1 MQNIDATGV
10 LTQGYARMFLGSFLE
25 ESVAPERYKFTS
37 LWNNI
42 PVPIPRSQ
50 MKEKE
55 PGVFRICSYYCCLVA
70 KMCPNSC
77 APWTVA
83 HQVHLSTEFSR
94 QEYWSGLPFPP
105 PGKEIPPGELPEP
118 RIEPMSPSVSCIGR
132 QILYHWI
139 TLEYTTGREMFTWKI
154 DFLNIHLSKNST
166 FKRNLKLN
174 GLIWIKLSSSFFFSV
189 HAHIFFCSK

>member
-77 APWTVA
+77 DPMDCSTPGSSVYGIFQARILEWVAISSSREGDPSRGASRAKDWTHVPQRLLHRQA
-83 HQVHLSTEFSR
+83 DSLPLNHLR
-94 QEYWSGLPFPP
+94 IHYW
-105 PGKEIPPGELPEP
+105 
-118 RIEPMSPSVSCIGR
+118 
-132 QILYHWI
+132 
-139 TLEYTTGREMFTWKI
+139 
-154 DFLNIHLSKNST
+154 
-166 FKRNLKLN
+166 KRNVYLENWLFKYSL
-174 GLIWIKLSSSFFFSV
+174 V
-189 HAHIFFCSK
+189 

>member
-55 PGVFRICSYYCCLVA
+55 PDVFRICSYYCCLVA

-77 APWTVA
+77 DPMDCSTPGSSVYGIFQARILEWVA
-83 HQVHLSTEFSR
+83 ISFSGGSSWPRDQTPHLLSLLHWQAGSLPLAGSR
-94 QEYWSGLPFPP
+94 RL
-105 PGKEIPPGELPEP
+105 K
-118 RIEPMSPSVSCIGR
+118 
-132 QILYHWI
+132 
-139 TLEYTTGREMFTWKI
+139 REGI
-154 DFLNIHLSKNST
+154 YVYI
-166 FKRNLKLN
+166 
-174 GLIWIKLSSSFFFSV
+174 
-189 HAHIFFCSK
+189 